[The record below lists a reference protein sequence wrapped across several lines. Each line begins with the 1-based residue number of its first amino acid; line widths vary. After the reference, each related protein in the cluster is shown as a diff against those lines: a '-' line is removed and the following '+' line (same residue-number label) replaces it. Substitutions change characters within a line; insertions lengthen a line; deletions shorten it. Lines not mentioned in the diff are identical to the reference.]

1 MFLKRIHR
9 RFCVALSFLLLF
21 AAAAAAAPARIVSL
35 SPVGTEILFELGQGD
50 RIAGVT
56 EFCDY
61 PPEAK
66 LKPKAGGFT
75 EVNLESLVVMSAD
88 LLVLQDLHRQELA
101 PKLDALGIPYY
112 ILSQESTGDICKGI
126 LELGELCGVRERAEA
141 RVAEIRSRLEA
152 VASRLEALPRP
163 RVLLSVSRELTLDYL
178 ETLYVAGPSGNF
190 YNELIRMA
198 GGVNAVEEGPP
209 YVKISQE
216 GVLEIDPEVVLDLV
230 GDQSYYHAPDAADPD
245 KVFSS
250 EHLMAPWLRLSDV
263 KAVREGRVRILRGTF
278 LLRPGPRIPQIVE
291 AFARCIHPEA
301 FPETLPEGQPPAVR

>member
-1 MFLKRIHR
+1 MFLERVHR
-9 RFCVALSFLLLF
+9 RFCVAFSLLLLF
-21 AAAAAAAPARIVSL
+21 VASAAAAPARIVSL
-35 SPVGTEILFELGQGD
+35 SPVGTEILFDLGQGD
-50 RIAGVT
+50 RVVGVT

-75 EVNLESLVVMSAD
+75 EVNLESLVAMGAD

-101 PKLDALGIPYY
+101 PKLEALGLPYY
-112 ILSQESTGDICKGI
+112 ILSQESTEDIRRGI
-126 LELGELCGVRERAEA
+126 LELGRLCGAEDRASERVKEMRA
-141 RVAEIRSRLEA
+141 RLEQL
-152 VASRLEALPRP
+152 ASRVKGLPRP
-163 RVLLSVSRELTLDYL
+163 RVLLSVSRELALDHL
-178 ETLYVAGPSGNF
+178 ETLYIAGPSGNF
-190 YNELIRMA
+190 YNELLQMA
-198 GGVNAVEEGPP
+198 GGVNAVEEGSLS
-209 YVKISQE
+209 YMKISQE
-216 GVLEIDPEVVLDLV
+216 GVMKIDPEVIIDLV

-291 AFARCIHPEA
+291 AFARCIHPGA
-301 FPETLPEGQPPAVR
+301 LSDDQAPAAP